1 MFYRIPMT
9 ETSYNKALAICRRTS
24 GSLLRVEHVKMIDK
38 NIVKTLSKHPVF
50 RMDAKK
56 GITFFFVK
64 VIFLSASI

>member
-1 MFYRIPMT
+1 MT

-24 GSLLRVEHVKMIDK
+24 GSLLRVEQVKMIDK

-64 VIFLSASI
+64 VFFLIIVS